1 MANLNNPFGMRP
13 LGNLSATGAQKQF
26 SYLIKEDYDTSIFQ
40 GDLVRIVGGYVE
52 RLSAD
57 NQAETA
63 VGVFNGCFFNDPVT
77 GKPTFSNKFITN
89 AAFTVDIQ
97 AEVID
102 DPSQLFLIQANSQV
116 IVQADIGENVNV
128 AYGTGNTTT
137 GQSAMTTTGAPGTT
151 QGNTLK
157 IVGLFSEPG
166 NELGA
171 FAKLVVKI
179 NNHSYGSLGVT
190 GVAS

>member
-1 MANLNNPFGMRP
+1 MANSNNPFGMRP
-13 LGNLSATGAQKQF
+13 LGNLSATGAQKQY
-26 SYLIKEDYDTSIFQ
+26 SYLIKENYDTSIFQ
-40 GDLVRIVGGYVE
+40 GDLVRIKGGYIE
-52 RLSAD
+52 RLSGD

-89 AAFTVDIQ
+89 AAYTVDIQ
-97 AEVID
+97 ADILD

-128 AYGTGNTTT
+128 AYGTGNVTT
-137 GQSAMTTTGAPGTT
+137 GLSAMTTTGAPGTT

-157 IVGLFSEPG
+157 IVGLYSEPG
-166 NELGA
+166 NTLGA

-190 GVAS
+190 GVA

>member
-1 MANLNNPFGMRP
+1 MANSNNPFGMRP
-13 LGNLSATGAQKQF
+13 LGNLSATGAQKQYG
-26 SYLIKEDYDTSIFQ
+26 YLIKEDYNTSIFQ
-40 GDLVRIVGGYVE
+40 GDLVRIVGGYIQ
-52 RLSAD
+52 RLSGAD
-57 NQAETA
+57 QTA

-77 GKPTFSNKFITN
+77 GKPTWSNKFITN
-89 AAFTVDIQ
+89 SAYTVDVQ
-97 AEVID
+97 ADIID
-102 DPSQLFLIQANSQV
+102 DPSQLFLIQADSQA
-116 IVQADIGENVNV
+116 IVQADIGENVGV
-128 AYGTGNTTT
+128 AYNTGNTTT

-157 IVGLFSEPG
+157 IVGLYNAPG

-171 FAKLVVKI
+171 YAQLVVKI

>member
-13 LGNLSATGAQKQF
+13 LGNLSATGAQKQY
-26 SYLIKEDYDTSIFQ
+26 SYLIKEDHGTNIFQ
-40 GDLVRIVGGYVE
+40 GDLVRIVGGYIE
-52 RLSAD
+52 RLSGAD
-57 NQAETA
+57 QTA
-63 VGVFNGCFFNDPVT
+63 VGVFNGVFFIDPVT
-77 GKPTFSNKFITN
+77 GKPTFSNKFIAN
-89 AAFTVDIQ
+89 AAYTVDLQ
-97 AEVID
+97 AEILD
-102 DPSQLFLIQANSQV
+102 DPSQLFLIQASSQV
-116 IVQADIGENVNV
+116 IVQADIGENVGV
-128 AYGTGNTTT
+128 AYNTGSVTT

-157 IVGLFSEPG
+157 IVGLYNDPG
-166 NELGA
+166 SELGA